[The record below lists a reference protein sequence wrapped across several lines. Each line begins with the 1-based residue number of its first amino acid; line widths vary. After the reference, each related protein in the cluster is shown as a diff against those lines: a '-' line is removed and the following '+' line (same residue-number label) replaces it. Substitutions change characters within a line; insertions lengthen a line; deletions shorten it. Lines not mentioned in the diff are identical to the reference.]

1 MRVMVMGG
9 RHFTETTFVAGILDR
24 IHQRYPVT
32 TLVLTDAA
40 TGVAAIARIWA
51 VENEVPVES
60 FLIDWKTYGKT
71 AGRICCRQMLSSE
84 PDLVVIYPGGELT
97 TFCRDL
103 ARKASL
109 PLFQPVHW
117 KKTPG

>member
-9 RHFTETTFVAGILDR
+9 RHFIERTFVGGILDR
-24 IHQRYPVT
+24 IHERYPMKS
-32 TLVLTDAA
+32 LILTDAP
-40 TGVAAIARIWA
+40 TGVAAIARAWA
-51 VENEVPVES
+51 VENEVPAES
-60 FLIDWKTYGKT
+60 FAIDWKTYGKT
-71 AGRICCRQMLSSE
+71 AGRICCRQMLASS

-103 ARKASL
+103 AKKANL

-117 KKTPG
+117 KR